1 MNSSTQSMA
10 FGSAELFAC
19 SYAVGLS
26 GLPRD
31 SGEASIHRA
40 QLCNA
45 AVTNFNSDA
54 SKCC

>member
-1 MNSSTQSMA
+1 MA